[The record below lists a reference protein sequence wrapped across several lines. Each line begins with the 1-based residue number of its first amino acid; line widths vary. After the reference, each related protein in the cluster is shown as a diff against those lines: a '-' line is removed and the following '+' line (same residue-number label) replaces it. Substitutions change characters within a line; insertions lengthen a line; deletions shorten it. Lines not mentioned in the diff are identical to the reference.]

1 MQKNCIIY
9 KICIKKENGEYLY
22 SITIAGIVVFEIV
35 NTQTQVFD
43 DVKVYTSDN
52 FFAPPCVYMKLFE
65 ITTQEGN
72 IPLLSNHKYT
82 RSVGSNH

>member
-1 MQKNCIIY
+1 M
-9 KICIKKENGEYLY
+9 
-22 SITIAGIVVFEIV
+22 